1 MIGGTSLAGGRGR
14 IIGVLGGVVLFGM
27 LGNVFNL
34 LNVEVWYQQLVRG
47 AVILVAAGLYVQRR
61 SIRGLSMATPPDT
74 AMQTR
79 GA

>member
-1 MIGGTSLAGGRGR
+1 
-14 IIGVLGGVVLFGM
+14 M

-61 SIRGLSMATPPDT
+61 SVRGPEMRDATAEHRDASERSMTWP
-74 AMQTR
+74 
-79 GA
+79 